1 MSNRGRWW
9 IVVLSL
15 VGVVAAG
22 TSTYTHFQLVR
33 DPGYTAFCD
42 VSATVSCAQVYQS
55 RFGSVQGV
63 PVALAG
69 VLWFLL
75 VLLLAFA
82 DARVS
87 ERSQQNIGGYLL
99 VWSTLGLAIAMY
111 MAYASFFV
119 LQTICLMCSVVYT
132 AVIGIFILTG
142 TATATP
148 MTQLPAG
155 LAHDLGQLMRRPVGL
170 SIAVLFLVSSA
181 ASVILFSRPQPPLL
195 VAEPTVPT
203 DEQGSEFDRWWE
215 AQPRIDSPVAEGT
228 AKVVVVKFNDYQC
241 PACADTYLAYQPI
254 FAKYASS
261 DPDDVRVVTLD
272 YPLDPECNDQSPNG
286 PHTAACEAAVAV
298 RLANAVGF
306 VERERMERWLFSNQK
321 EMSADTIKAALLD
334 ISGVGAETFDARYD
348 SVIAQVK
355 EDIALGATLP
365 VEATPTFV
373 INGVMLKGGL
383 NAQYFDQAIDYELAR
398 AEESL

>member
-1 MSNRGRWW
+1 MSNRVRWW

-42 VSATVSCAQVYQS
+42 VSAAVSCAQVYQS

-99 VWSTLGLAIAMY
+99 VWSTVGLAVAMY

-119 LQTICLMCSVVYT
+119 LQTICLMCSVVYA

-155 LAHDLGQLMRRPVGL
+155 LSHDLGQLMRRPVGL

-181 ASVILFSRPQPPLL
+181 ASVIFFSRPQPLL
-195 VAEPTVPT
+195 VAEPTAPT
-203 DEQGSEFDRWWE
+203 YEQGSEFDRWWE
-215 AQPRIDSPVAEGT
+215 AQPRIGSPVAEGT

-261 DPDDVRVVTLD
+261 NPDDVRVVTLD

-286 PHTAACEAAVAV
+286 PHDAACEAAVAV
-298 RLANAVGF
+298 RLANTVGF
-306 VERERMERWLFSNQK
+306 VERERMERWLFSNQQ

-334 ISGVGAETFDARYD
+334 IAGVGAETFDARYD
-348 SVIAQVK
+348 SVIVQVK

>member
-1 MSNRGRWW
+1 MSKRVRWW

-15 VGVVAAG
+15 VGVGAAG
-22 TSTYTHFQLVR
+22 ASTYTHFQLVR

-82 DARVS
+82 DASVS
-87 ERSQQNIGGYLL
+87 QRSQQNIGGYLL

-119 LQTICLMCSVVYT
+119 LQAICLMCSVVYA

-181 ASVILFSRPQPPLL
+181 ASVILFPRPQPLL
-195 VAEPTVPT
+195 VAAPTAPT

-215 AQPRIDSPVAEGT
+215 AQPRIGSPVAEGT

-241 PACADTYLAYQPI
+241 PACAETYLAYQPI

-272 YPLDPECNDQSPNG
+272 YPLDPECNDQSPSG
-286 PHTAACEAAVAV
+286 PHDAACEAAVAV
-298 RLANAVGF
+298 RLADAVGS
-306 VERERMERWLFSNQK
+306 VERERMERWLFSNQQ
-321 EMSADTIKAALLD
+321 EMSADTVKAALLD
-334 ISGVGAETFDARYD
+334 IAGVGAETFDARYD

-383 NAQYFDQAIDYELAR
+383 NAQYLDQAIDYELAR
-398 AEESL
+398 AEESS

>member
-155 LAHDLGQLMRRPVGL
+155 LAHDLGQLMRRPVRL
-170 SIAVLFLVSSA
+170 STAVLFLVSSA
-181 ASVILFSRPQPPLL
+181 ASVILFS
-195 VAEPTVPT
+195 
-203 DEQGSEFDRWWE
+203 
-215 AQPRIDSPVAEGT
+215 QPRIDSPVAEGT

>member
-1 MSNRGRWW
+1 MSKRVRWW

-15 VGVVAAG
+15 VGVGAAG
-22 TSTYTHFQLVR
+22 ASTYTHFQLVR

-82 DARVS
+82 DASVS
-87 ERSQQNIGGYLL
+87 QRSQQNIGGYLL

-119 LQTICLMCSVVYT
+119 LQAICLMCSVVYA

-181 ASVILFSRPQPPLL
+181 ASVILFPRPQPLL
-195 VAEPTVPT
+195 VAAPTAPT

-215 AQPRIDSPVAEGT
+215 AQPRIGSPVAEGT

-241 PACADTYLAYQPI
+241 PACAETYLAYQPI

-286 PHTAACEAAVAV
+286 PHDAACEAAVAV
-298 RLANAVGF
+298 RLADAVGS
-306 VERERMERWLFSNQK
+306 VERERMERWLFSNQQ
-321 EMSADTIKAALLD
+321 EMSADTVKAALLD
-334 ISGVGAETFDARYD
+334 IAGVGAETFDARYD

-383 NAQYFDQAIDYELAR
+383 NAQYLDQAIDYELAR
-398 AEESL
+398 AEES

>member
-1 MSNRGRWW
+1 MSNRVRWW
-9 IVVLSL
+9 IVVLSI

-42 VSATVSCAQVYQS
+42 VSAAVSCAQVYQS

-119 LQTICLMCSVVYT
+119 LQTICLMCSVVYA

-155 LAHDLGQLMRRPVGL
+155 LSHDLGQLMRRPVGL
-170 SIAVLFLVSSA
+170 SIAVLFLVSAA
-181 ASVILFSRPQPPLL
+181 ASVIFFSRPQPLL
-195 VAEPTVPT
+195 VAEPTAPT
-203 DEQGSEFDRWWE
+203 YEQGSEFDRWWE
-215 AQPRIDSPVAEGT
+215 AQPRIGSPVAEGT

-261 DPDDVRVVTLD
+261 NPDDVRVVTLD

-286 PHTAACEAAVAV
+286 PHDAACEAAVAV
-298 RLANAVGF
+298 RLANTVGF
-306 VERERMERWLFSNQK
+306 VERERMERWLFSNQQ

-334 ISGVGAETFDARYD
+334 IAGVGAETFDARYD
-348 SVIAQVK
+348 SVIVQVK

>member
-1 MSNRGRWW
+1 MSNRVRWW

-42 VSATVSCAQVYQS
+42 VSAAVSCAQVYQS

-99 VWSTLGLAIAMY
+99 VWSTVGLAVAMY

-119 LQTICLMCSVVYT
+119 LQTICLMCSVVYA

-155 LAHDLGQLMRRPVGL
+155 LSHDLGQLMRRPVGL

-181 ASVILFSRPQPPLL
+181 ASVIFFSRPQPLL
-195 VAEPTVPT
+195 VAEPTAPT
-203 DEQGSEFDRWWE
+203 YEQGSEFDRWWE
-215 AQPRIDSPVAEGT
+215 AQPRIGSPVAEGT

-261 DPDDVRVVTLD
+261 NPDDVRVVTLD

-286 PHTAACEAAVAV
+286 PHAAACEAAVAV
-298 RLANAVGF
+298 RLANTVGF
-306 VERERMERWLFSNQK
+306 VERERMERWLFSNQQ

-334 ISGVGAETFDARYD
+334 IAGVGAETFDARYD
-348 SVIAQVK
+348 SVIVQVK